1 VGFLNHLPRQ
11 EAVALLKQRLEALAS
26 AADLDAVLSTD

>member
-1 VGFLNHLPRQ
+1 LSPDASER
-11 EAVALLKQRLEALAS
+11 ERLAEALAS